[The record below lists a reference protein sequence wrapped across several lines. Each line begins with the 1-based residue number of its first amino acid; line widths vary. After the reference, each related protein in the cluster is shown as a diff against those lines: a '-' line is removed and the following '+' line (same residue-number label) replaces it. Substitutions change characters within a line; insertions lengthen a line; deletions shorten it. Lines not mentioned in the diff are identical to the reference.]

1 MNAAV
6 LVISDQH
13 FPFNHPDIIAFLR
26 AIKRKYRPD
35 RVINIGDEVDYHS
48 ISFHD
53 HDPDLMSPSDE
64 LEIAINRLLPLY
76 RMFPK
81 MDLIESNHGSLVYRK
96 AKHHGLSRHILKS
109 YRDILQAPR
118 AWHWRPDLTI
128 RLSDGSFVYFHHGKN
143 SNGLRLSQS
152 MGMSVVQGHYHS
164 TFGIEYWGNPL
175 GLYFSMQVGCLIEK
189 DSLAFA
195 YNRTDLKRPVIGCGI
210 ILDGH
215 PKLLPMILKKDG
227 RWNGT
232 TP

>member
-1 MNAAV
+1 MNKSV

-13 FPFNHPDIIAFLR
+13 FPFNHPDIISFLR
-26 AIKRKYRPD
+26 AIKLKYKPD
-35 RVINIGDEVDYHS
+35 KIINIGDEVDYHA

-53 HDPDLMSPSDE
+53 HDPDLMSPGDE
-64 LEIAINRLLPLY
+64 LQTAINRLKPLY
-76 RMFPK
+76 RLFPE
-81 MDLIESNHGSLVYRK
+81 MSLIESNHGSLVYRK
-96 AKHHGLSRHILKS
+96 AKTLGLPRNILRS
-109 YRDILQAPR
+109 YREILEAPK
-118 AWHWRPDLTI
+118 AWHWFPDLTLK
-128 RLSDGSFVYFHHGKN
+128 LSDGTYCYFHHGK
-143 SNGLRLSQS
+143 SSSGLRLSQS

-175 GLYFSMQVGCLIEK
+175 GLFWSLQVGCLIEK

-215 PKLLPMILKKDG
+215 PKLLPMILNKDG
-227 RWNGT
+227 RWNKR